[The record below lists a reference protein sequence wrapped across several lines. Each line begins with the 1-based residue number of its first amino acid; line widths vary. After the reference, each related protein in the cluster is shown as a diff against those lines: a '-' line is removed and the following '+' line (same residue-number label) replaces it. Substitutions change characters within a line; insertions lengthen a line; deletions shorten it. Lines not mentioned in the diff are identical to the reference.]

1 MTNAADVISF
11 SAAFIAGVAG
21 SAHCFAMCG
30 SLAGAF
36 GMGTRAASVSAGAST
51 RAAPLR
57 VSMGAMFGDALS
69 YHAGR
74 LGGYAVAGAICGLLG
89 ATLQAVLDLARIGS
103 WLRIASGV
111 LLLLIAL
118 RMLSPWNPLR
128 GLETLGAKFWRG
140 LQPLTRKTGAMS
152 GRARAVALGFLW
164 GWLPCGL
171 VYSMLLFAALSADA
185 LNGGGILL
193 AFGLGTLPAMLT
205 STVLASHVQDLLRN
219 RWPRFASGILLL
231 LLGAWM
237 IWISLP
243 AAEHVHHH

>member
-1 MTNAADVISF
+1 MTDTASALSL
-11 SAAFIAGVAG
+11 SAAFIAGIAG

-36 GMGTRAASVSAGAST
+36 GMRARAAGLSVLGNA
-51 RAAPLR
+51 
-57 VSMGAMFGDALS
+57 VS
-69 YHAGR
+69 YHVGR
-74 LGGYAVAGAICGLLG
+74 LSGYAVAGAICGLLG

-103 WLRIASGV
+103 WLRIGSGV

-128 GLETLGAKFWRG
+128 WLETLGAKFWRR
-140 LQPLTRKTGAMS
+140 LQPLAQKTGTLQGPAQ
-152 GRARAVALGFLW
+152 AVALGFLW

-171 VYSMLLFAALSADA
+171 VYSMLLFAALSGDA
-185 LNGGGILL
+185 LRGGAVLL
-193 AFGLGTLPAMLT
+193 AFGLGTMPSMMT
-205 STVLASHVQDLLRN
+205 STVLASHVQRLLRN
-219 RWPRFASGILLL
+219 RWPRFASGVLLL

-243 AAEHVHHH
+243 ASGHAHHH

>member
-1 MTNAADVISF
+1 MTDTADAISL
-11 SAAFIAGVAG
+11 SAAFVAGIAG

-36 GMGTRAASVSAGAST
+36 GMRARAIGGSASGA
-51 RAAPLR
+51 
-57 VSMGAMFGDALS
+57 FGHALS
-69 YHAGR
+69 YHVGR
-74 LGGYAVAGAICGLLG
+74 LSGYTIAGAICGVLG

-128 GLETLGAKFWRG
+128 WLETLGAKFWRS
-140 LQPLTRKTGAMS
+140 LQPLTQKTGTLD
-152 GRARAVALGFLW
+152 GRAQAIALGFLW

-171 VYSMLLFAALSADA
+171 VYSMLLFAALSGNA
-185 LNGGGILL
+185 LHGGAILL
-193 AFGLGTLPAMLT
+193 AFGLGTLPSMLT
-205 STVLASHVQDLLRN
+205 STVLASQVQQLLRN
-219 RWPRFASGILLL
+219 RWPRFASGILLM

-243 AAEHVHHH
+243 AAGHVHHH

>member
-1 MTNAADVISF
+1 MTATANVISL
-11 SAAFIAGVAG
+11 SAAFVAGIAG

-36 GMGTRAASVSAGAST
+36 GMRARAIGVSTGGA
-51 RAAPLR
+51 
-57 VSMGAMFGDALS
+57 FGNALS
-69 YHAGR
+69 YHVGR
-74 LGGYAVAGAICGLLG
+74 LGGYSIAGAICGLLG

-103 WLRIASGV
+103 WLRIASGI

-118 RMLSPWNPLR
+118 RMLSPWNPL
-128 GLETLGAKFWRG
+128 GWLETLGAKFWRG
-140 LQPLTRKTGAMS
+140 LQPLTQKTS
-152 GRARAVALGFLW
+152 TLNGRAQALALGFLW

-171 VYSMLLFAALSADA
+171 VYSMLLFAALSGNA
-185 LNGGGILL
+185 LHGGGILL

-205 STVLASHVQDLLRN
+205 STVLASHVQRLLRN
-219 RWPRFASGILLL
+219 RWPRFASGLLLL

-243 AAEHVHHH
+243 AAEHAHHH

>member
-1 MTNAADVISF
+1 MTDSADVISV
-11 SAAFIAGVAG
+11 SAAFVAGIAG

-36 GMGTRAASVSAGAST
+36 GMRARAIGVSAG
-51 RAAPLR
+51 
-57 VSMGAMFGDALS
+57 GAFGNALS
-69 YHAGR
+69 YHVGR
-74 LGGYAVAGAICGLLG
+74 LSGYSVAGAICGLLG

-118 RMLSPWNPLR
+118 RMLSPWNPLHW
-128 GLETLGAKFWRG
+128 LETLGAKFWRG
-140 LQPLTRKTGAMS
+140 LQPLTQKTGALN
-152 GRARAVALGFLW
+152 GRAQALALGFLW

-171 VYSMLLFAALSADA
+171 VYSMLLFAALSGNA
-185 LNGGGILL
+185 LHGGAILL

-205 STVLASHVQDLLRN
+205 STVLASQVQRLLRN
-219 RWPRFASGILLL
+219 RWPRLASGILLL

>member
-1 MTNAADVISF
+1 MTNTADAISL
-11 SAAFIAGVAG
+11 SAAFVAGIAG

-36 GMGTRAASVSAGAST
+36 GMRARAVGADASGA
-51 RAAPLR
+51 
-57 VSMGAMFGDALS
+57 FGNALS
-69 YHAGR
+69 YHVGR
-74 LGGYAVAGAICGLLG
+74 LSGYTLAGAICGLLG
-89 ATLQAVLDLARIGS
+89 ATLQAVLNLARIGS
-103 WLRIASGV
+103 WLRIASGA

-128 GLETLGAKFWRG
+128 WLETLGAKFWRG
-140 LQPLTRKTGAMS
+140 LQPLTQKTGTLN
-152 GRARAVALGFLW
+152 GRAQAIALGFLW

-171 VYSMLLFAALSADA
+171 VYSMLLFAALSGNA
-185 LNGGGILL
+185 LHGGAILL

-205 STVLASHVQDLLRN
+205 STVLASQVQNLLRN
-219 RWPRFASGILLL
+219 RWPRLASGILLL

>member
-1 MTNAADVISF
+1 MCYATMTNAADAISL
-11 SAAFIAGVAG
+11 SAAFVAGIAG

-36 GMGTRAASVSAGAST
+36 GMRARAVGVGA
-51 RAAPLR
+51 
-57 VSMGAMFGDALS
+57 FGNALS
-69 YHAGR
+69 YHVGR
-74 LGGYAVAGAICGLLG
+74 LSGYTVAGAICGLLG

-118 RMLSPWNPLR
+118 RILSPWNPLR
-128 GLETLGAKFWRG
+128 WLETLGAKFWRQ
-140 LQPLTRKTGAMS
+140 LQPITQKTRALH
-152 GRARAVALGFLW
+152 GRTQAVALGFLW

-171 VYSMLLFAALSADA
+171 VYSMLLFAALSGNA
-185 LNGGGILL
+185 LDGGAILL

-205 STVLASHVQDLLRN
+205 STVLASQVQGLLRN
-219 RWPRFASGILLL
+219 RWPRFASGVLLL

>member
-1 MTNAADVISF
+1 MTNAADAITL
-11 SAAFIAGVAG
+11 SAAFVAGIAG

-36 GMGTRAASVSAGAST
+36 GMRARAAGAGGT
-51 RAAPLR
+51 
-57 VSMGAMFGDALS
+57 FGNALS
-69 YHAGR
+69 YHLGR
-74 LGGYAVAGAICGLLG
+74 LSGYTVAGAICGLLG

-118 RMLSPWNPLR
+118 RMLSPWNPLHW
-128 GLETLGAKFWRG
+128 LETLGAKFWRQ
-140 LQPLTRKTGAMS
+140 LQPLTHKAGALS
-152 GRARAVALGFLW
+152 GRTQAVALGFLW

-171 VYSMLLFAALSADA
+171 VYSMLLFAALSGNA
-185 LNGGGILL
+185 LEGGAVLL

-205 STVLASHVQDLLRN
+205 STVLASQVQRLLRD
-219 RWPRFASGILLL
+219 RWPRFASGVLLL